1 MGASCAV
8 HSRRYQLMTSKTQ
21 WVNEIYEKMEQKL
34 YAECARMGE
43 KIPYWTVGGVY
54 EEDYAKKDIYWW
66 TNGFWSGIL
75 WQLYH
80 ATKKELYL
88 EKARKNE
95 DLLDQALHG
104 FIGLHHDTGFMWLH
118 SAVADY
124 RLTGSEEA
132 KVRGL
137 NAASVLAGRYNPN
150 GKFIRAWNPECVEE
164 GEDCT
169 GWIIVD
175 SMMNIPLLYWAGQIT
190 GDPRFQ
196 QIAVNHAD
204 TVASYLVREDGSCG
218 HIACINPDTGE
229 LEHILGG
236 QGYSETSSW
245 SRGQSWI
252 LYGFALSY
260 RHTKNK
266 KYLDIAKK
274 TSHYFISNIALT
286 GYIPLCDFRQP
297 ASAAYTDTSAGLC
310 AACGLL
316 EIAEHVDECEK
327 NLYRTYAELILK
339 HTAETCCDWNP
350 DTDGIVQNCKV
361 AFHNDR
367 REQTDLIYAD
377 YFLTEA
383 VLRLLGKD
391 FLIW

>member
-1 MGASCAV
+1 MESTEKWMEG
-8 HSRRYQLMTSKTQ
+8 
-21 WVNEIYEKMEQKL
+21 IYEKLEQKL
-34 YAECARMGE
+34 YAECTRMGN
-43 KIPYWTVGGVY
+43 KIPYWTINGIY
-54 EEDYAKKDIYWW
+54 QEDYAEKDIYWW

-80 ATKKELYL
+80 ATGKELYL
-88 EKARKNE
+88 QTARKNE
-95 DLLDQALHG
+95 ELLDKALHG
-104 FIGLHHDTGFMWLH
+104 FTGLHHDTGFMWLH

-124 RLTGSEEA
+124 RLTGSEAA
-132 KVRGL
+132 KIRGL
-137 NAASVLAGRYNPN
+137 TAASVLAGRYNPN
-150 GKFIRAWNPECVEE
+150 GKFIRAWNPDCVEE

-175 SMMNIPLLYWAGQIT
+175 SMMNIPLLYWASQNT
-190 GDPRFQ
+190 HDPRFY
-196 QIAVNHAD
+196 QIAVNHAN

-218 HIACINPDTGE
+218 HIACINPNTGE
-229 LEHILGG
+229 LEQILAG
-236 QGYSETSSW
+236 QGYSDTSSW

-260 RHTKNK
+260 RYTGDK

-274 TSHYFISNIALT
+274 TAHYFITNVSQT
-286 GYIPLCDFRQP
+286 DYIPLCDFRQP
-297 ASAAYTDTSAGLC
+297 ASSSYLDASAGLC

-316 EIAEHVDECEK
+316 EIAEHIDDADK
-327 NLYRTYAELILK
+327 ALYRTHAMRIVKSICKKSCIWDPEI
-339 HTAETCCDWNP
+339 
-350 DTDGIVQNCKV
+350 DGIVQNCKV

-383 VLRLLGKD
+383 VLRMTGKD